1 MGVCIIMGKTSK
13 LLGVGKSI
21 TVAGETLPVKPIS
34 AKMLFR
40 VNKDLAAGLQELM
53 ASVKGG
59 IVKSGKSGF
68 EGAFSTE
75 FVLSIVNLGPRVLGV
90 FDMAVGKTKGFCE
103 NLSIADLSEVIV
115 AVFEVNDV
123 EKIARNFQVAR
134 VMTMK
139 TGSEKPA
146 S

>member
-1 MGVCIIMGKTSK
+1 MGVCIIMGKTNQ
-13 LLGVGKSI
+13 LLGAGKSI
-21 TVAGETLPVKPIS
+21 KVAGETLVVKPIS

-53 ASVKGG
+53 ASVKGD
-59 IVKSGKSGF
+59 IGKRDRPGF
-68 EGAFSTE
+68 MGGFSTE

-90 FDMAVGKTKGFCE
+90 FDMAVGKAKGFCE
-103 NLSIADLSEVIV
+103 NLPIADLSEVIV

-123 EKIARNFQVAR
+123 EKIVKNFQVAR
-134 VMTMK
+134 VMTTK
-139 TGSEKPA
+139 TSSGKPA